1 MATNLKYARKVD
13 YEKSS
18 LWALSSLGS
27 SGVSVAGV
35 QLFHLVNRE
44 THRGHRFEVWTGGVG
59 ISPIIISGSIGSS
72 DYVSFETSE
81 PKNFL
86 DFDGTSVTI
95 RETNAGLYSWTTVS
109 LWRMSVV
116 IAGGGL
122 NIPGLGVT
130 HGTINIMFGDGQTLG
145 VADLQ
150 ARPPSSEVSR
160 TNRVIKHYGP
170 ADVYQ
175 IYGDLVF
182 PFNKHLLK
190 PGKRTEEALLK
201 MSFALLNATDTY
213 YLVFGHTDNIG
224 DREYN
229 FGLSKRRAETVV
241 NWFKQNT
248 RVEPS
253 RLKAV
258 GMGMTE
264 PIETNAAEWGRQRNR
279 RVEVVAVP
287 KKAWDSWSDRP

>member
-1 MATNLKYARKVD
+1 VATNLQYARKVD

-18 LWALSSLGS
+18 FWALSSLGS
-27 SGVSVAGV
+27 SGVIVAGV

-59 ISPIIISGSIGSS
+59 VAPIITGSIGTS
-72 DYVSFETSE
+72 DYVSFETPE

-86 DFDGTSVTI
+86 DFDGTHATI
-95 RETNAGLYSWTTVS
+95 RETNAGVYSWTTVS
-109 LWRMSVV
+109 LWGMSVV
-116 IAGGGL
+116 IADGGF
-122 NIPGLGVT
+122 NVPGLGVS

-150 ARPPSSEVSR
+150 NKPPSSEVSR
-160 TNRVIKHYGP
+160 SNRVVKHYGP

-175 IYGDLVF
+175 IQGDLLF
-182 PFNKHLLK
+182 PFNKHFLR
-190 PGKRTEEALLK
+190 PGKRTEEALVK

-213 YLVFGHTDNIG
+213 YLVLGHTDSIG

-229 FGLSKRRAETVV
+229 FRLSKRRADTVV
-241 NWFKQNT
+241 KWFKQNT
-248 RVEPS
+248 RVEPH

-279 RVEVVAVP
+279 RVEVVALP
-287 KKAWDSWSDRP
+287 KKAWDAWSDRP